1 MVRLNLHPNPPQSP
15 PDQVRGMLF
24 VKGGSFFSSFPHVF
38 SGNLRKGKEDWMPAS
53 AGMTDRGQNDSN
65 FSQRDVCQWGGPSVS
80 PSFDEPS
87 TGFWKKHARSLSKG
101 GVRGDFSTNNREKT
115 FCALRLALSLLAASL
130 LAVLAG
136 CTVGPNYVRPT
147 VTIPAGYRE
156 MDGWKIA
163 QPKDDVIRG
172 AWWEMF
178 GDPQLNALEAQV
190 SISNQN
196 LAAAEAQYREARA
209 LVREARAA
217 YYPTATIGFGAN
229 RSSPSTTTGSGPA
242 SPRVTVSDDSLPL
255 DISWE
260 IDVWGRI
267 RRSVESNEASA
278 QASAADVESARLS
291 AQAALAQDYFQLR
304 ELDAQKQLLT
314 ETVAAFQKSLEL
326 TQGLYAQ
333 GVDSEVDVV
342 QAETQL
348 KTTEAQLINVGVQR
362 AQLEHAIAVLIGKP
376 ASEFSIPVKPLEG
389 TPPEIPVGVPSELLE
404 RRPDIAVS
412 ERLVA
417 AQNAQIGVAEAAF
430 YPTVTLSASL
440 GSDSSS
446 LGKLFSA
453 ASRFWSVGASISET
467 VFDGGL
473 RRAQTDFARA
483 AYDSSVATYRQTVL
497 TAFQGVEDNLAALRI
512 LEQEAG
518 VQDEAVKAAGR
529 SVFLTLNQYQAGTV
543 SYLNVITAQTIALT
557 DELTAIQIRGQR
569 MTAAVLLVQ
578 ALGGG
583 WNVSQ
588 LP

>member
-1 MVRLNLHPNPPQSP
+1 MQKIIYAAMKRRRFAPAIATAMLMLLSACMV
-15 PDQVRGMLF
+15 
-24 VKGGSFFSSFPHVF
+24 
-38 SGNLRKGKEDWMPAS
+38 
-53 AGMTDRGQNDSN
+53 
-65 FSQRDVCQWGGPSVS
+65 
-80 PSFDEPS
+80 
-87 TGFWKKHARSLSKG
+87 
-101 GVRGDFSTNNREKT
+101 
-115 FCALRLALSLLAASL
+115 
-130 LAVLAG
+130 
-136 CTVGPNYVRPT
+136 VGPDYVRPT
-147 VTIPAGYRE
+147 VTTPAAYKE
-156 MDGWKIA
+156 NDGWKVA

-267 RRSVESNEASA
+267 RRSVESNQASA

-314 ETVAAFQKSLEL
+314 ETVAAFQKSLEF

-362 AQLEHAIAVLIGKP
+362 AQLEHAIAVLIGQP
-376 ASEFSIPVKPLEG
+376 ASDFSIPATPLEG
-389 TPPEIPVGVPSELLE
+389 TPPEIPFGVPSELLE
-404 RRPDIAVS
+404 RRPDIAAS

-430 YPTVTLSASL
+430 YPTVTLNTSL
-440 GSDSSS
+440 GSESSS
-446 LGKLFSA
+446 LGKLSSA

-483 AYDSSVATYRQTVL
+483 AYDATVANYRQTVL

-512 LEQEAG
+512 LEQEATA
-518 VQDEAVKAAGR
+518 QNEAVTAAGR
-529 SVFLTLNQYQAGTV
+529 SVFLTINQYQAGTV
-543 SYLNVITAQTIALT
+543 SYLNVVTAQTIALN
-557 DELTAIQIRGQR
+557 DEITAIQILGQR

-583 WNVSQ
+583 WNASE
-588 LP
+588 LPSNP